1 MSDTKRILVID
12 DEPTALDL
20 LRRILEM
27 HGYEVVMAANG
38 QEGLEVFRNSP
49 CDLVIT
55 DMVMPIKDGLQTIL
69 DLRAQSPKLPV
80 IAISG
85 GGTISKERY
94 LAVAGYL
101 ERVITIAKPFG
112 IEAII
117 ESVEKLLSEPD
128 SDTPHEDANPDDG
141 DSS

>member
-1 MSDTKRILVID
+1 MNDRKRILVID

-27 HGYEVVMAANG
+27 NGYEVLSAVNG
-38 QEGLEVFRNSP
+38 QKGVELFQQCP
-49 CDLVIT
+49 CDMVIT
-55 DMVMPIKDGLQTIL
+55 DMVMPVKDGLQTIL
-69 DLRAQSPKLPV
+69 DLRTLAPKLPV

-101 ERVITIAKPFG
+101 DNVITIAKPFA
-112 IEAII
+112 IEDITGA
-117 ESVEKLLSEPD
+117 VKKLLQDQSSEP
-128 SDTPHEDANPDDG
+128 SEEV
-141 DSS
+141 